1 MNNAPY
7 IALGDPQSTPK
18 DNKLGTPPT
27 KVTPGTIK
35 GVQQARE
42 AAYEHEWI
50 VLERVQQNR
59 VLRSGGREG
68 REVSL

>member
-27 KVTPGTIK
+27 KVTPCTIK

-42 AAYEHEWI
+42 AAYEHKRI
-50 VLERVQQNR
+50 LLERIQHNW

-68 REVSL
+68 SEVSL